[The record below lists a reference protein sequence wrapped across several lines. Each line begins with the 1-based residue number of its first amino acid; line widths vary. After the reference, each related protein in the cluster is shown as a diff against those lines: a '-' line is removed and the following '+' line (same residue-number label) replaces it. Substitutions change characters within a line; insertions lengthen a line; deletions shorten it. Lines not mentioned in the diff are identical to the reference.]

1 MTTTHS
7 DGGSIPPKPAAAAES
22 VRRGV
27 RGPRAFGSVNWVGWR
42 SLYSKEVRRFLNVA
56 TQTVAA
62 PVVTTLLFLAIFTL
76 ALGRA
81 VETVHG
87 VPFPI
92 FLAPGLI
99 VMAMVQNAF
108 ANTSSSLVI
117 SKVQGNIVDVLMP
130 PINSVEFV
138 SAYALAGTTRG
149 VIVGLS
155 TGLCMWLFVPFE
167 ITNPGLILYHGISA
181 SLMLSLIGIIGGIW
195 ADKFDHMA
203 AITNFIITPFAF
215 LSGTFYS
222 IERLPEPFYTIAFF
236 NPFFYMIDGFR
247 SGFIGVSDAPAWM
260 GMTIMFGINLA
271 LAIVAWRMVDT
282 GYKLKN

>member
-1 MTTTHS
+1 MTATDSHS
-7 DGGSIPPKPAAAAES
+7 NASETERAARD
-22 VRRGV
+22 VRRGDH
-27 RGPRAFGSVNWVGWR
+27 GPRQYGRINWIGWR
-42 SLYSKEVRRFLNVA
+42 SLYVKEVRRFLNVA

-81 VETVHG
+81 VEMVRD
-87 VPFPI
+87 VPFPV

-108 ANTSSSLVI
+108 ANTSSSIVI
-117 SKVQGNIVDVLMP
+117 SKIQGNIVDVLMP
-130 PINSVEFV
+130 PIEPLEFV
-138 SAYALAGTTRG
+138 TAYALAGATRG
-149 VIVGLS
+149 LVVGVA
-155 TGLCMWLFVPFE
+155 TGLCMWVFVPFE
-167 ITNPGLILYHGISA
+167 VAHWGLVVFHAVCA

-203 AITNFIITPFAF
+203 AITNFVITPFAF

-222 IERLPEPFYTIAFF
+222 IERLPEPFHTMAFF

-247 SGFIGVSDAPAWM
+247 SGFIGSSDAPAALGIGVM
-260 GMTIMFGINLA
+260 LTINAVLA
-271 LAIVAWRMVDT
+271 VIAWRMVAS